1 MSEADD
7 HRTLFPPDAAGERFL
22 ARWSQLREVERQL
35 AVLAVEAMTAGEF
48 PTFAAWQRF
57 VDIATDL
64 VVLVETG
71 AITVEQ
77 VHAAALEAARAASG
91 R

>member
-1 MSEADD
+1 MSEADN
-7 HRTLFPPDAAGERFL
+7 HRALFPADPPGERFL

-35 AVLAVEAMTAGEF
+35 VVLAVEAMTAGEF
-48 PTFAAWQRF
+48 PTAAAWQRF
-57 VDIATDL
+57 VDIATDQ

-77 VHAAALEAARAASG
+77 VHVAALDAERAASG